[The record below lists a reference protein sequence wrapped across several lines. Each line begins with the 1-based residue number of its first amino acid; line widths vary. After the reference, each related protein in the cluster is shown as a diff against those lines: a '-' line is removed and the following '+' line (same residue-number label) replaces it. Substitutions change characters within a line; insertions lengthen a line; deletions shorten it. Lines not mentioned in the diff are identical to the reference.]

1 MATFD
6 ASVGKNN
13 VAFGLK
19 WASEVAFGLKWASE
33 VASARRFF
41 ALLKLSSQTTVQL
54 LTSFVL
60 FFFNLVDKSCNGSR
74 ISVKFG
80 TKRW

>member
-13 VAFGLK
+13 
-19 WASEVAFGLKWASE
+19 VAFGLKWASE

-60 FFFNLVDKSCNGSR
+60 FFS
-74 ISVKFG
+74 I
-80 TKRW
+80 